1 MKLSTLIEPNFN
13 TAVKKLISQD
23 VPLSA
28 AFKLKGI
35 IKRCNEEIAKYEEVR
50 KAALEKLGDRDEQ
63 GNLLPTENG
72 SVKLSQGSMQ
82 KFAVELS
89 ALLSSEVDVGKLKI
103 SDLGDKVNLSMNDL
117 LALGDLIAD

>member
-1 MKLSTLIEPNFN
+1 MKLSTLIEPNFH

-35 IKRCNEEIAKYEEVR
+35 IKRCDEEIAKYEEVR
-50 KAALEKLGDRDEQ
+50 KVALEKLGDRDEQ
-63 GNLLPTENG
+63 GNLLQTENG
-72 SVKLSQGSMQ
+72 SVKLSQGNMQ

-103 SDLGDKVNLSMNDL
+103 SDLGDKVNLSMSDL